1 MGLIRNSVTKKILGS
16 KTTYG
21 YLQYKNKETGDCY
34 LIHRII
40 METFNPVKDMENLY
54 VDHINGIR
62 DDNRLEN
69 LR

>member
-1 MGLIRNSVTKKILGS
+1 
-16 KTTYG
+16 
-21 YLQYKNKETGDCY
+21 
-34 LIHRII
+34 
-40 METFNPVKDMENLY
+40 METFNPVENMENLY